1 MQIENCYKLFT
12 RSRSDP
18 VIKVPLEK
26 PQITRTP
33 SHPPD
38 FYIPVSKMHNQ
49 APEIFRS
56 CKLMKHDDKISA
68 HTKTTF
74 MMYDPLRVMDG
85 DFSRP
90 PKRFY
95 RAFWK
100 SVARKLVHKYRE

>member
-1 MQIENCYKLFT
+1 MQIDSCDKLFT

-18 VIKVPLEK
+18 IVKISVEK

-33 SHPPD
+33 SHPPGL
-38 FYIPVSKMHNQ
+38 YIPVSKMNNQ
-49 APEIFRS
+49 APEMFRP

-74 MMYDPLRVMDG
+74 TIYDPLRVMDG

-95 RAFWK
+95 TAFWK
-100 SVARKLVHKYRE
+100 SVATKLVNKYR